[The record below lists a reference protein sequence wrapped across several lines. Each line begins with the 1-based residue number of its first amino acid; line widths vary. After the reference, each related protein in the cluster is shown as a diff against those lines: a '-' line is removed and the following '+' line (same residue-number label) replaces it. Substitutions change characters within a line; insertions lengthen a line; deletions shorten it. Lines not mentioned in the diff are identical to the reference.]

1 MKAYKIK
8 IQERVLKIGYG
19 SFCKSNSKLKTIKNF
34 GIFYANSKKKAQIN
48 ALVKFINTD
57 NYFSCW
63 CGESKIKAIELLRI
77 GCRPSVITGD
87 GFEIT
92 AN

>member
-1 MKAYKIK
+1 MKTYNIK
-8 IQERVLKIGYG
+8 IQERVLEMGYG
-19 SFCKSNSKLKTIKNF
+19 SFKKSNRKFRTIKNF
-34 GIFYANSKKKAQIN
+34 GIFYADSKKKAQIN

-63 CGESKIKAIELLRI
+63 CDEFKIKAIELLRI
-77 GCRPSVITGD
+77 GRRPSIITGD